1 MSLGNKTFDVREKIH
16 KDKNLSKKKTC
27 TVKFHLEISV

>member
-1 MSLGNKTFDVREKIH
+1 MSSGNKAFDVREKTH

-27 TVKFHLEISV
+27 TVKLHLEIAV